1 VGELALLTD
10 TVRPATAIAKGQTV
24 VIRISRSSFR
34 KMLEGYPDAARKLRD
49 MVADRVEDWTRD
61 LGNLTTVIKEI
72 K

>member
-1 VGELALLTD
+1 
-10 TVRPATAIAKGQTV
+10 
-24 VIRISRSSFR
+24 
-34 KMLEGYPDAARKLRD
+34 MLEGYPDVARKLRD

>member
-1 VGELALLTD
+1 
-10 TVRPATAIAKGQTV
+10 
-24 VIRISRSSFR
+24 
-34 KMLEGYPDAARKLRD
+34 